1 MNCGHWFFCIFGVAW
16 VMPCSVMELLACWEG
31 SFGKGRIWKTVSL
44 CIMWY
49 KGREMAI
56 ALMVTNK
63 IDLVEVLDKD
73 PLWMYFCFQLV
84 LYCGLF
90 RVFGFLTLVFFFFLG
105 VLYVILAIFSFFFV
119 PIWVSLLYISQVQ
132 EQHLFFAPF
141 NLILFLK
148 FFFPRCYATKKIY
161 GLMYTYSLY
170 LHRWAVHSCLQP
182 NWCYISGNWR
192 RRW

>member
-1 MNCGHWFFCIFGVAW
+1 MADKLICFSIVCSPMNCGHWFFCIFGVAW

-90 RVFGFLTLVFFFFLG
+90 RVFGFLTLVSFFFFFWG
-105 VLYVILAIFSFFFV
+105 VFFCYFSYFLSF
-119 PIWVSLLYISQVQ
+119 
-132 EQHLFFAPF
+132 
-141 NLILFLK
+141 LFLFGFLFCIHPIYK
-148 FFFPRCYATKKIY
+148 SNTFF
-161 GLMYTYSLY
+161 
-170 LHRWAVHSCLQP
+170 LQLS
-182 NWCYISGNWR
+182 I
-192 RRW
+192 

>member
-1 MNCGHWFFCIFGVAW
+1 MADKLICFSIVCSPMNCGHWFFCVFGLAW

-73 PLWMYFCFQLV
+73 PLWTYFCFQLI

-90 RVFGFLTLVFFFFLG
+90 RVFGFLTLVSFFFFLG
-105 VLYVILAIFSFFFV
+105 FFFGYF
-119 PIWVSLLYISQVQ
+119 SYFLS
-132 EQHLFFAPF
+132 F
-141 NLILFLK
+141 LFLYGFLFCIHPIYK
-148 FFFPRCYATKKIY
+148 SNTFF
-161 GLMYTYSLY
+161 
-170 LHRWAVHSCLQP
+170 LHLS
-182 NWCYISGNWR
+182 I
-192 RRW
+192 

>member
-1 MNCGHWFFCIFGVAW
+1 MADKLICFSIVCSPMNCGHWFFCIFGVAW

-31 SFGKGRIWKTVSL
+31 SFGKGRIWKTVFL
-44 CIMWY
+44 CIMWC

-90 RVFGFLTLVFFFFLG
+90 RVFGFLTLVSFFFFLG
-105 VLYVILAIFSFFFV
+105 FFFGYF
-119 PIWVSLLYISQVQ
+119 SYFLS
-132 EQHLFFAPF
+132 F
-141 NLILFLK
+141 LFLFGFLFCIHPIYK
-148 FFFPRCYATKKIY
+148 SNTFF
-161 GLMYTYSLY
+161 
-170 LHRWAVHSCLQP
+170 LQLS
-182 NWCYISGNWR
+182 I
-192 RRW
+192 